1 MGFWLYPIE
10 CVKSFVNN
18 DGTLKTVEDVLDG
31 VELEEIMNSCVPEL
45 YLSSLAQ
52 AHVSMLVNFMYF
64 YQCEN
69 QIVNRLGHLQLIVY

>member
-31 VELEEIMNSCVPEL
+31 MELEEIMNSCVPEL
-45 YLSSLAQ
+45 YLSSLA
-52 AHVSMLVNFMYF
+52 
-64 YQCEN
+64 
-69 QIVNRLGHLQLIVY
+69 